1 MNHLSVW
8 LRLAVRV
15 LRLWSV
21 CVAWMPVCW
30 PYTLARSSDA
40 RSTAK
45 KLLFYLALT
54 AYLSSRFRTRAK
66 FDRIFF
72 ASIVRTVYRAIHQPS
87 VRFFPPR
94 NPRQRSTRHA
104 CRRFSTRFPRRSTGR
119 VLIKIARNRRRFRRC
134 SFYAF
139 HLFRSSEAT
148 SPRFTGRGFRRQFKK
163 RRLSR
168 AWTKFAI
175 EREPCQP

>member
-21 CVAWMPVCW
+21 CVAWMPLCR

-72 ASIVRTVYRAIHQPS
+72 ASIVRTYRLPCNS
-87 VRFFPPR
+87 PTERSLFFP
-94 NPRQRSTRHA
+94 SKLETKIDATRAPTIFHA
-104 CRRFSTRFPRRSTGR
+104 F
-119 VLIKIARNRRRFRRC
+119 
-134 SFYAF
+134 
-139 HLFRSSEAT
+139 AT
-148 SPRFTGRGFRRQFKK
+148 SERGSRFNQNWETTARKK
-163 RRLSR
+163 S
-168 AWTKFAI
+168 T
-175 EREPCQP
+175 

>member
-87 VRFFPPR
+87 VRFFPPSKPETKIDKTR
-94 NPRQRSTRHA
+94 VPTIFHAFPTSKHGSRFNQNRKKSTEISPLQLLRVPLVPFE
-104 CRRFSTRFPRRSTGR
+104 RGNEPEVYGSRFSS
-119 VLIKIARNRRRFRRC
+119 
-134 SFYAF
+134 
-139 HLFRSSEAT
+139 
-148 SPRFTGRGFRRQFKK
+148 
-163 RRLSR
+163 
-168 AWTKFAI
+168 AI
-175 EREPCQP
+175 

>member
-21 CVAWMPVCW
+21 CVAWMPLCW

-54 AYLSSRFRTRAK
+54 AYLSWRFRTRAK
-66 FDRIFF
+66 FDRIYFL
-72 ASIVRTVYRAIHQPS
+72 SIVRTVYRAIRQPS
-87 VRFFPPR
+87 VRCFPPR
-94 NPRQRSTRHA
+94 NSKQRSTRHA
-104 CRRFSTRFPRRSTGR
+104 YQRFSMPKHGSRFNQNWKTTARKKSTEISPLRFLR
-119 VLIKIARNRRRFRRC
+119 VPLV
-134 SFYAF
+134 
-139 HLFRSSEAT
+139 
-148 SPRFTGRGFRRQFKK
+148 P
-163 RRLSR
+163 
-168 AWTKFAI
+168 I
-175 EREPCQP
+175 ERGNEPEVYGSRFSSAI

>member
-21 CVAWMPVCW
+21 CVAWMPLCW

-54 AYLSSRFRTRAK
+54 AYLSWRFRTRAK

-72 ASIVRTVYRAIHQPS
+72 ASIVRTVYRAIRQPS
-87 VRFFPPR
+87 VRCSPWKLETKIGTTRVPTIFHAFPTPKHGSR
-94 NPRQRSTRHA
+94 FNQNWKTTARKKSTEISPLRFLRVPLVPFKRGNEPEVYRS
-104 CRRFSTRFPRRSTGR
+104 RFSS
-119 VLIKIARNRRRFRRC
+119 
-134 SFYAF
+134 
-139 HLFRSSEAT
+139 
-148 SPRFTGRGFRRQFKK
+148 
-163 RRLSR
+163 
-168 AWTKFAI
+168 AI
-175 EREPCQP
+175 